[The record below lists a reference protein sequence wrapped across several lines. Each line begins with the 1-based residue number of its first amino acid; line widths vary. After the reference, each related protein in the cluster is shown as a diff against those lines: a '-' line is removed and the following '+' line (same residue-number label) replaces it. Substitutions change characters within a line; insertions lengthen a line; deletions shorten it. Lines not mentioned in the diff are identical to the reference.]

1 MRFSDDLLIAYIN
14 GELAEPARAAVERAM
29 RADPVLAAR
38 IARHRA
44 EQHAQQAH
52 NHSRQRGEGHERH
65 GLFSISANGREG
77 RKGYEGA
84 NPATGPA
91 QQTVPPCGAKVVH
104 LNSLRPG
111 RPVPPPQLAYS
122 NWCRRHWVAIGAAF
136 VFGAAAGALGW
147 RTMGA
152 DPGLAMLDDD
162 NGTLVARGPLVAAL
176 DGQLASPGPSGSG
189 VRIGVTFVARDGGY
203 CRSFV
208 VDTIAGLGCLSGGR
222 WTIPVL
228 AQGQAGAAYI
238 DGSMPPPAV
247 REAIEQRIVG
257 AILDTDAERAA
268 QQRGWRQ

>member
-38 IARHRA
+38 IAQHRA
-44 EQHAQQAH
+44 EQRARQE
-52 NHSRQRGEGHERH
+52 NGRSR
-65 GLFSISANGREG
+65 LFGVSANGHD
-77 RKGYEGA
+77 GA
-84 NPATGPA
+84 NHA
-91 QQTVPPCGAKVVH
+91 QRHVPPCGAKVVH

-111 RPVPPPQLAYS
+111 RTPPPPQVAGS
-122 NWCRRHWVAIGAAF
+122 NWCRRHWVAIGAAL

-147 RTMGA
+147 QTMGVHA
-152 DPGLAMLDDD
+152 GLAILDDD
-162 NGTLVARGPLVAAL
+162 DGTLVARGPLVAAL
-176 DGQLASPGPSGSG
+176 DSQLASPGPSGSG

-208 VDTIAGLGCLSGGR
+208 VDTIAGLGCLNDGR

-228 AQGQAGAAYI
+228 AQGQAGAAYV

-247 REAIEQRIVG
+247 REAIEVRIVG
-257 AILDTDAERAA
+257 ATLDPVAERAA
-268 QQRGWRQ
+268 QQRGWKP

>member
-1 MRFSDDLLIAYIN
+1 MRFSDDLLIAYIH

-29 RADPVLAAR
+29 RADPVLASR
-38 IARHRA
+38 IAQHRARHRA
-44 EQHAQQAH
+44 EDAEGRARQHTGR
-52 NHSRQRGEGHERH
+52 SRLFGVSANGHERRDDTGH
-65 GLFSISANGREG
+65 GSHA
-77 RKGYEGA
+77 A
-84 NPATGPA
+84 
-91 QQTVPPCGAKVVH
+91 PPCGAKVVH

-111 RPVPPPQLAYS
+111 RPPPPPQVAYS

-136 VFGAAAGALGW
+136 VVGAAAGALGW
-147 RTMGA
+147 NTMGR

-222 WTIPVL
+222 WAIPVL
-228 AQGQAGAAYI
+228 GQAGAAYV
-238 DGSMPPPAV
+238 DGSTPPPAV

-257 AILDTDAERAA
+257 ATLDPDAERAA
-268 QQRGWRQ
+268 QQRGWRR